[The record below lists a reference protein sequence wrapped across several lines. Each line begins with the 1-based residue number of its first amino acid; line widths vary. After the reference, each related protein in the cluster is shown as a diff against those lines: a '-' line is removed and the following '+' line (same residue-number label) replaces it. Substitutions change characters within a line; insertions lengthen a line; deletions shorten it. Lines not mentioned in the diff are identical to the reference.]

1 MTETDF
7 VFSAE
12 HMLPTAHKIPPRL
25 TNYRNYLHSS
35 FNRQVGLLLE
45 SKRPRPQHSRKG
57 RLDTRRAYRFPFSE
71 NIFKTYQD
79 VPSSDTTIIMLIDG
93 SGSMSNPAVESP
105 EGHWLDRV
113 EVASSICSAFGKSI
127 RDVLKDELKLEVFVK
142 SAPGIRS
149 ENSIINGDFVTLTRV
164 FTNTHAQDNRTYDN
178 LLRLQ
183 TCSPISLTSKSNHSS
198 AGSVTP
204 EYAVLPGLIKWMK
217 KNITTK
223 NVIVFNLTDGDTYCS
238 VGGKDFQFRNENTKE
253 LRVKYLRG
261 IPNLSMMIGR
271 EASKNDSRETYGKNT
286 IFAGDGIDSAMF
298 KTLLRLLKDSYE

>member
-1 MTETDF
+1 MSKADF

-12 HMLPTAHKIPPRL
+12 HMLPQEDKIPRRL
-25 TNYRNYLHSS
+25 TSYRNYLHSG

-79 VPSSDTTIIMLIDG
+79 VPSSNTTIIMLIDG
-93 SGSMSNPAVESP
+93 SGSMSQAAVNFKDS
-105 EGHWLDRV
+105 WIDRL
-113 EVASSICSAFGKSI
+113 EVASAICSAFGKSI

-164 FTNTHAQDNRTYDN
+164 FTNTHAQDNKAYDN

-183 TCSPISLTSKSNHSS
+183 TCSPLNLTSDGGSGYT
-198 AGSVTP
+198 GSVTP

-217 KNITTK
+217 KNLTTK
-223 NVIVFNLTDGDTYCS
+223 NVIIFNLTDGETYCS
-238 VGGKDFQFRNENTKE
+238 VGRQDFQFRGENTRQ

-271 EASKNDSRETYGKNT
+271 DSYRNESREIYGKDT
-286 IFAGDGIDSAMF
+286 IFADDGIDSVMF
-298 KTLLRLLKDSYE
+298 KTLMRLLKDSYE